1 MDTKDR
7 KQRPKSAAGGG
18 RRAAVKTPQRKT
30 PVRRSKPVNTDIVYT
45 QPRPFNRNR
54 FLLRL
59 VTVIAVV
66 LALTFGMAIFF
77 KVENITVSGAEKYT
91 AWEIREAS
99 GIQEGENLL
108 TLSDARI
115 GGRIT
120 TLLPYVKQA
129 RVGIKLPDTVNIE
142 IVELDVVYAAQ
153 AKDNS
158 WWLITADGKIVESIN
173 GTDAKAYT
181 QILGVKLQAPQVGQ
195 AAVAAE
201 PEPETVESSTSAS
214 GETQVATV
222 PVTVRAGEQLSM
234 AVSIMQYLEDNGI
247 LGELDSIDV
256 TNLNDLE
263 LWYGQ
268 RFQVILGDSTQ
279 LGYKIS
285 SMKAVIDS
293 PEIGEYS
300 SGILDIS
307 YTTWPDSV
315 GYTPFP

>member
-7 KQRPKSAAGGG
+7 KQQSRSASMGS
-18 RRAAVKTPQRKT
+18 RRAAVKTPQRKK

-59 VTVIAVV
+59 ITVVAVV

-77 KVENITVSGAEKYT
+77 KVENVTVSGVEKYT

-115 GGRIT
+115 GGRIRT
-120 TLLPYVKQA
+120 ALPYVDRV

-153 AKDNS
+153 ADNAS
-158 WWLITADGKIVESIN
+158 WWLITADGKVVEGIN

-181 QILGVKLQAPQVGQ
+181 QILGVKLQDPQVGQ
-195 AAVAAE
+195 QAVAAE
-201 PEPETVESSTSAS
+201 PEPETVETST
-214 GETQVATV
+214 GEETQAVTT
-222 PVTVRAGEQLSM
+222 PVTIRAEEQLSM
-234 AVSIMQYLEDNGI
+234 AVTIMQYLEDNGI
-247 LGELDSIDV
+247 LGALDSIDV

-268 RFQVILGDSTQ
+268 RFQVVLGDSTQ

-285 SMKAVIDS
+285 SMKAVIES

-307 YTTWPDSV
+307 FTTWPDSV